1 MKLRGDPMSVR
12 IVRMRNGEDVIADLY
27 EVTTKEEPD
36 KPVAFQ
42 LHDPY
47 NIYVTETELDGNDI
61 TKVSDPEISFLPYAP
76 LSKFNKIMLRM
87 DEVVTAYETY
97 DSIIA
102 KYNELIGATNGR
114 ELGTDSTGVT
124 AGASG
129 GSDAPTTGESN
140 PVETETRV
148 PDREGDG
155 AG

>member
-1 MKLRGDPMSVR
+1 
-12 IVRMRNGEDVIADLY
+12 
-27 EVTTKEEPD
+27 
-36 KPVAFQ
+36 
-42 LHDPY
+42 
-47 NIYVTETELDGNDI
+47 
-61 TKVSDPEISFLPYAP
+61 
-76 LSKFNKIMLRM
+76 MLRM